1 MEQKRKNKLLSE
13 TSYRAL
19 GALGGV
25 EVALRP
31 VSNQQKSALQI
42 YAEKKKINLDLN
54 QPISAEVID
63 FIVDSLNLLP
73 KDDFFSS
80 YLKKGFQS
88 LNQSK
93 TARQLMALI
102 PPHLS
107 VRLFEAHEDIAKGE
121 ENNFFTVGELQTIF
135 VPLNVQNKFRPD
147 RGAIEFLHEVG
158 HILDQRG
165 IRPFSPDHQI
175 FKNKEDKEIS
185 AFPSDDFS
193 GREAYQVD
201 LILEAEKQA
210 ISYQIAWE
218 RASLL
223 EKAGMGLS
231 TMLMGVSETVLSP
244 FGTSSLKAQNSTL
257 ILRQGLRY
265 NLNRFKKFLKHP
277 FSFLNKDKRA
287 KINEDAKK
295 EAMFQFMT
303 SLVKEEKKMKGENA
317 YKALSLSLL
326 TLGVLGV
333 GLSPVL
339 APILLGCG
347 VLSGAGY
354 LKEASFKFKKEWQ
367 EAYLLNGLNNLKSS
381 NWRETSDKKAFHEVL
396 EALRQKYNQ
405 SENIESL
412 KRTLIDEQGYQNLIE
427 SKKCYQALPLKM
439 REDLVLVMDLFFN
452 PGGQN
457 GEKKQTTEP
466 QVVQFMS
473 LFLEYE
479 VDQQKQK
486 EPLEE
491 RFLTF
496 MTDLFKENLSD
507 ITPALKEVSLSDL
520 NKIHNKKLRLFLL
533 KTKEGL
539 SIDTSSKKR
548 QLAGLKDIE
557 R

>member
-31 VSNQQKSALQI
+31 VSNQQKSALQL

-54 QPISAEVID
+54 QPISAEAID
-63 FIVDSLNLLP
+63 FIVDSLNLSP

-102 PPHLS
+102 PPYLS

-231 TMLMGVSETVLSP
+231 TILMGISETVLSP
-244 FGTSSLKAQNSTL
+244 FGTSCLKAQNSTL
-257 ILRQGLRY
+257 ILRQGFRY
-265 NLNRFKKFLKHP
+265 NLNRFKKFLKQP

-317 YKALSLSLL
+317 YKAFSLSLM

-333 GLSPVL
+333 GLSPLL
-339 APILLGCG
+339 APLLLGCG

-367 EAYLLNGLNNLKSS
+367 EAYLVNGLNNLKSS

-412 KRTLIDEQGYQNLIE
+412 KETVIDEQGYQNLIE

-452 PGGQN
+452 PGQN

-479 VDQQKQK
+479 AREKKQN

-491 RFLTF
+491 RFLSF
-496 MTDLFKENLSD
+496 MMDLFKENLAD
-507 ITPALKEVSLSDL
+507 ITPAFKEVSLADL

-548 QLAGLKDIE
+548 QLAGLKDVE